1 MCNFTNMIGGL
12 ILYVRAPSLDHFV
25 FENKNVKILFRFCRR
40 HYFDLRIIG
49 CINFDTPSCLYY
61 TANIMLDVNVKML
74 FTLFYK
80 SLIYYTKFENYLL
93 SFLTFAVFD

>member
-1 MCNFTNMIGGL
+1 MIGGL

-49 CINFDTPSCLYY
+49 ARKNALLYSLFIKILEEKMQ
-61 TANIMLDVNVKML
+61 TAQ
-74 FTLFYK
+74 YR
-80 SLIYYTKFENYLL
+80 
-93 SFLTFAVFD
+93 